1 MTAWWLSDHMKAVK
15 LGGPYNR
22 SGHEGDEKSI
32 QNFSRYVKRTG
43 HLVNLGIDGRLI
55 LKWIL
60 KK

>member
-1 MTAWWLSDHMKAVK
+1 MKEAK

-22 SGHEGDEKSI
+22 SGHKGDEKSA
-32 QNFSRYVKRTG
+32 QNFSQYVKRTG
-43 HLVNLGIDGRLI
+43 PLVDLGIDGRLI